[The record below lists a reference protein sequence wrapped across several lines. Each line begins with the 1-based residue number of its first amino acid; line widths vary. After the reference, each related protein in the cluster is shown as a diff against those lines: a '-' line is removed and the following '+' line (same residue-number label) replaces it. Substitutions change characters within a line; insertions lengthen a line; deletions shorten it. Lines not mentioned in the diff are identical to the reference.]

1 MQENKGSFNLVN
13 DKYND
18 SDLLKSINDN
28 LEAIVAAATG
38 KSEEYATRKLIRKL
52 DNNNKSDGMTQKDL
66 YNLSKKLSDE
76 VKEKE
81 ENNKINDMN
90 NRCIENKKDEYFN
103 HDTEEWLR
111 NL

>member
-13 DKYND
+13 DKDND

-28 LEAIVAAATG
+28 LETILAKATG
-38 KSEEYATRKLIRKL
+38 KSEKYAIRKLIRKL
-52 DNNNKSDGMTQKDL
+52 DNNKSEETHQGDL
-66 YNLSKKLSDE
+66 GNLLNKLSDKA
-76 VKEKE
+76 KEKE
-81 ENNKINDMN
+81 EDKKNSDMN
-90 NRCIENKKDEYFN
+90 KRCIENRKNEFFK